1 MKKFILILFIFL
13 SLNKNSF
20 SDIGN
25 YLKISQIKND
35 FSSKYKIQ
43 VYKDFLII
51 HSKEFSISIKI
62 FDNNE
67 AVEDLYNLSL
77 INLIDE
83 GFSETTFNDNFV
95 SFIKDDKY
103 FEIRKVKFRVYMIEA
118 SNLEAL
124 KNARNFILTFFYN
137 NKYVYD

>member
-13 SLNKNSF
+13 NLNKNSF